1 MPARILAFDASRGEE
16 SRGRMASVTSV
27 TSATSA
33 ASSARTPPGERDWP
47 GDEIALSRFLAG
59 DVLGFE
65 QIVRHYSTMVFS
77 LAARLVGPADAEDV
91 VQETF
96 LRAYHGLGKFRG
108 ESSLKTWIYAIAL
121 NRSRA
126 RMGTLGRLRAMFV
139 PGRTLEG
146 DPFASL
152 DDAAD
157 PASSPEENA
166 VLRERRGRLRA
177 AIRELPEEFRA
188 AVLLR
193 DLEGLSYDEVADV
206 LGVPIGTVRSRLA
219 RGRAL
224 LKDSLKE
231 KLS

>member
-16 SRGRMASVTSV
+16 SRVRMAPVR
-27 TSATSA
+27 SAMATA
-33 ASSARTPPGERDWP
+33 HHPTHTGERDWP
-47 GDEIALSRFLAG
+47 GDDIALHRFLAG

-65 QIVRHYSTMVFS
+65 QIVRYYSAMVFS
-77 LAARLVGPADAEDV
+77 LAARLVGPTEAEDV

-108 ESSLKTWIYAIAL
+108 ESSLKTWLYAIAL
-121 NRSRA
+121 NRARA

-139 PGRTLEG
+139 PGRTRED

-157 PASSPEENA
+157 PAASPEENA
-166 VLRERRGRLRA
+166 VLKDRRGRLRA
-177 AIRELPEEFRA
+177 AIRALPEEFRA
-188 AVLLR
+188 AVILR
-193 DLEGLSYDEVADV
+193 DLEGLSYEEVAEV
-206 LGVPIGTVRSRLA
+206 LGVPIGTIRSRLA

-224 LKDSLKE
+224 LKE

>member
-16 SRGRMASVTSV
+16 SRVRMAAVTPM
-27 TSATSA
+27 TSTA
-33 ASSARTPPGERDWP
+33 ASAHHRPAERDWP

-65 QIVRHYSTMVFS
+65 QIVRYYGTMVFS
-77 LAARLVGPADAEDV
+77 LAARLVGPSDAEDV

-96 LRAYHGLGKFRG
+96 LRAYHGLAKFRV
-108 ESSLKTWIYAIAL
+108 ESSLKTWLYAIAL
-121 NRSRA
+121 NRARA

-139 PGRTLEG
+139 PGRSRED

-157 PASSPEENA
+157 PAASPEENA
-166 VLRERRGRLRA
+166 VLKERRTRLRA
-177 AIRELPEEFRA
+177 AIRALPEEFRT

-193 DLEGLSYDEVADV
+193 DLEGLSYEEVAEV
-206 LGVPIGTVRSRLA
+206 LGIPIGTVRSRLA

-224 LKDSLKE
+224 LKE